1 MRCIR
6 QNGYVRGRFGRPRTL
21 CAGTLLAFLCISLMA
36 FVPPS
41 LESPPEPEPQ
51 GTSSIG
57 FGRDASVDQDAEVD
71 YAVSLG
77 GDVSVEG
84 HVLKSVVAVGG
95 SVYLGPHA
103 VVEGHVISVGGM
115 VVEYDGARVGGKVSV
130 INTQSLSSLFS
141 WLPNDGADIM
151 HGVATSIRWAA
162 LFGFFVLALVV
173 AAVMPKAV
181 GSVSFQVEHHTFR
194 ALFWGGIAAALVFPV
209 ALLLVFTIVG
219 IVLIPFQ
226 VILVGCALLLG
237 YIAVAQLVGK
247 RLTLAVKR
255 PNRPIVLET
264 AIGMAALFVVGLAP
278 FAGWLIKSVA
288 ALLGLGGVICALWPK
303 GGRTRGD
310 SAPAAQ

>member
-1 MRCIR
+1 MRFIHWNR
-6 QNGYVRGRFGRPRTL
+6 YVRARFGRAGTL
-21 CAGTLLAFLCISLMA
+21 CSGILLAFLCIGLMA

-41 LESPPEPEPQ
+41 PGSPPEPEPQ
-51 GTSSIG
+51 GTSAIG
-57 FGRDASVDQDAEVD
+57 LGRDAFVDQDAEVD

-77 GDVSVEG
+77 GNVSVDG

-95 SVYLGPHA
+95 SVYLGPRS

-115 VVEYDGARVGGKVSV
+115 VVEYEGARVGGKASV
-130 INTQSLSSLFS
+130 INTQSLPLLFS
-141 WLPNDGADIM
+141 WLPKDGADFM
-151 HGVATSIRWAA
+151 DGVASGIRWAA

-194 ALFWGGIAAALVFPV
+194 TLFWGGIAAVLVFPV
-209 ALLLVFTIVG
+209 ALLLVFTIIG

-237 YIAVAQLVGK
+237 YIAVAQLIGK
-247 RLTLAVKR
+247 RLTIAVKR

-264 AIGMAALFVVGLAP
+264 AIGLAVLSLVGLAP
-278 FAGWLIKSVA
+278 FGGWLIKSIA
-288 ALLGLGGVICALWPK
+288 TLLGLGGVISAIWPK
-303 GGRTRGD
+303 WGRTRGD
-310 SAPAAQ
+310 SAPDVP